1 MHKYSPKIYC
11 FVEKFDSKELQKIN
25 KSVAIIYRNYGKK
38 VDEKSITAI
47 KKTHM
52 WLKITNY

>member
-47 KKTHM
+47 KQHCK
-52 WLKITNY
+52 KIVKNSI